1 LDDFIYN
8 NIIDNIAQE
17 FERLIGNIKTVY
29 NFDYGN
35 EFEIS
40 VCKFLRKFLPLKY
53 GICRGFVIDK
63 DGNRAGDDIIIYDQE
78 LYPTL
83 RFLEPDNQFAKKE
96 QIPVEAVYAY
106 IEAKYTLNS
115 DSLKKAVKQVG
126 TVKKLCY
133 SRSAVIKR
141 NIKKDCHIFNNE
153 YSKANGWKPIISN
166 PIYGMILSANCVDDS
181 KKRAENGEDAT
192 KFVLNEIQNNLKSDI
207 HDLKFYSFDS
217 IIAGNSTTVFCGHDI
232 FDKEGS
238 KINGILLTR
247 FYTGIQPGACYQV
260 STHENLAFGLSMAHL
275 MMALNYIQL
284 GDMPWDMI
292 FNTAKMPDKVCR
304 EKFVKI
310 IEDNKGYGYD

>member
-1 LDDFIYN
+1 MDDFIYN

-141 NIKKDCHIFNNE
+141 NIKKDCHIFNLD
-153 YSKANGWKPIISN
+153 YSRHSH
-166 PIYGMILSANCVDDS
+166 
-181 KKRAENGEDAT
+181 ENG
-192 KFVLNEIQNNLKSDI
+192 
-207 HDLKFYSFDS
+207 
-217 IIAGNSTTVFCGHDI
+217 
-232 FDKEGS
+232 
-238 KINGILLTR
+238 
-247 FYTGIQPGACYQV
+247 
-260 STHENLAFGLSMAHL
+260 
-275 MMALNYIQL
+275 
-284 GDMPWDMI
+284 
-292 FNTAKMPDKVCR
+292 
-304 EKFVKI
+304 
-310 IEDNKGYGYD
+310 